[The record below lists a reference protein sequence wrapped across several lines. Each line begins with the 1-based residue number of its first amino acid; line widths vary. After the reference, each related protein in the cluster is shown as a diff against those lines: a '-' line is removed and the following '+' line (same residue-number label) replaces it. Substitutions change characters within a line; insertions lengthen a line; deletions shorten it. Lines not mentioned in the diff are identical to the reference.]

1 MTDNKSRRILLVDDE
16 PAIID
21 LPRSVLS
28 GAGYTHVDSAQNCA
42 GALAKARERA
52 FELAILDVMLPDGD
66 GFTLFQHL
74 RELRAAPVLF
84 LTARGEDAD
93 RLTGLGLGADDYV
106 VKPFLPE
113 ELLLRVGAILRRYY
127 RDETPLLHLAGSDVD
142 FERAE
147 VVRLDGTH
155 MPLTAKEF
163 KLLDVLTLNANRI
176 FDKQKL
182 IDAVWGMD
190 EYIDENTVAVT
201 VARLRDKLKQYSINN
216 VVTVWGLGYKW
227 QD

>member
-21 LPRSVLS
+21 LLRSVLS

-74 RELRAAPVLF
+74 RGISAAPVLF

-147 VVRLDGTH
+147 VVRRDGVRV
-155 MPLTAKEF
+155 PLTAKEF
-163 KLLDVLTLNANRI
+163 EILRALADGGGRI
-176 FDKQKL
+176 VT
-182 IDAVWGMD
+182 IDRRVGRQPL
-190 EYIDENTVAVT
+190 
-201 VARLRDKLKQYSINN
+201 RL
-216 VVTVWGLGYKW
+216 
-227 QD
+227 